1 MTRTLCLGAL
11 LCLSACRQDIT
22 LAEPSDAQPASV
34 PPLPRDRFAYP
45 PAQRSDQMDAY
56 HGVEVADPYRW
67 LEDIDSAQTQAWV
80 EAQNEL
86 TFGYLETIEARDAL
100 RKRLT
105 TLWDYERWGVPMRRG
120 ERLFVSRNDGLQNQS
135 VLYTMDSPSDAPK
148 VLLDPNTLSD
158 DGTVALAGLWPSR
171 DGTHLAYGVSEAG
184 SDWQVW
190 RVRDVATGKDTGDEL
205 RSIKFSDASW
215 SPDGAGFYYARYPEA
230 KNGDELEQLN
240 YDQKLYY
247 HRLGEP
253 QSEDTLIYERPEHKE
268 WGFDGEVSE
277 DGRFLV
283 ITVRLG
289 TDPNKSV
296 IVKDLTVKGTSKKG
310 RFVELLPDFKA
321 AYSFIG
327 NEGGT
332 LLFRTDDAAPR
343 GRIIAID
350 VAKPHRDLWQERV
363 PQQDATLRGANI
375 VGGRLVLSYLD
386 QARSKVSIHALS
398 GAHERD
404 VALPGLGTAS
414 GPLGEPSRTEAYFSF
429 TSIATP
435 STIYGLDVASGATE
449 AFKRP
454 TVAFDPADFVVSQ
467 VRYPSAD
474 GTSVPMFI
482 AHKKGV
488 TPTGDNP
495 TYLYGYGGFNIP
507 LTPTFSVPNLV
518 WMEMGG
524 VFAMPNLRGG
534 GEFGEAWHQAGTKL
548 NKQNVFDDFIAA
560 AEYLI
565 AQGWTSPERLSIGG
579 RSNGGLLV
587 GATMAQRPDLFAA
600 ALPGVGVMDMLR
612 FNRFTIGWAWESDY
626 GSPQDAAQ
634 FEALR
639 AYSPY
644 HNLQRG
650 TDYPATL
657 VYTADHD
664 DRVLPAHSYKF
675 AAALQHAHGGADPV
689 LIRIDVRAGHGA
701 GKPTT
706 KQIEEWADLWGF
718 LVAQLDMDASGLPS

>member
-1 MTRTLCLGAL
+1 MTRTTLLVSAL
-11 LCLSACRQDIT
+11 LCLAACNKDT
-22 LAEPSDAQPASV
+22 ALTEPSAAQPSAAQPQGSAS
-34 PPLPRDRFAYP
+34 FSYP
-45 PAQRSDQMDAY
+45 QAERLDHVDTY
-56 HGVEVADPYRW
+56 HGIEVADPYRW

-80 EAQNEL
+80 AAQNEV
-86 TFGYLETIEARDAL
+86 TFGYLETIGAREAL

-105 TLWDYERWGVPMRRG
+105 ALWDYERWGVPRRRG
-120 ERLFVSRNDGLQNQS
+120 EVYFVSRNDGLQNQS
-135 VLYTMDSPSDAPK
+135 VLYTMKSPGDAPK
-148 VLLDPNTLSD
+148 VLLDPNTLST

-171 DGTHLAYGVSEAG
+171 DGKHLAYGVSEAG
-184 SDWQVW
+184 SDWQIW
-190 RVRDVATGKDTGDEL
+190 RVRDVASGADTADEL
-205 RSIKFSDASW
+205 RSIKFSEASW
-215 SPDGAGFYYARYPEA
+215 TPDGKGFYYARYPAA
-230 KNGDELEQLN
+230 KAGDELEQLN

-253 QSEDTLIYERPEHKE
+253 QSKDVLVYERPDHKD
-268 WGFDGEVSE
+268 WGFDAEVSH

-289 TDPNKSV
+289 TDPKKS
-296 IVKDLTVKGTSKKG
+296 IVVRDLAAKGKKAD
-310 RFVELLPDFKA
+310 FVELLPDFKA
-321 AYSFIG
+321 AYTFVG
-327 NEGGT
+327 NEGRT
-332 LLFRTDDAAPR
+332 LLFLTDDAAAR

-350 VAKPHRDLWQERV
+350 LARPQRDQWQERV
-363 PQQDATLRGANI
+363 PEQDATLRGASI

-386 QARSKVSIHALS
+386 KARSKVSIHALS
-398 GAHERD
+398 GKHERD
-404 VALPGLGTAS
+404 VTLPGLGTAS
-414 GPLGEPSRTEAYFSF
+414 GPLGEETHDEAYFSF

-435 STIYGLDVASGATE
+435 RTIYGLNAVTGAVET
-449 AFKRP
+449 FKQP
-454 TVAFDPADFVVSQ
+454 KVAFDPADFVVSQ
-467 VRYPSAD
+467 VFYPSAD
-474 GTSVPMFI
+474 GTSIPMFI

-488 TPTGDNP
+488 SPTGDNP

-534 GEFGEAWHQAGTKL
+534 GEFGEDWHQAGAKL

-565 AQGWTSPERLSIGG
+565 AQGWTTPEHLSIGG

-587 GATMAQRPDLFAA
+587 GAAMTQRPELFAA

-612 FNRFTIGWAWESDY
+612 FNKFTIGWAWESDY
-626 GSPQDAAQ
+626 GSPQDPQQ
-634 FEALR
+634 FEVLR

-644 HNLQRG
+644 HNLAAG
-650 TDYPATL
+650 TDYPATM

-675 AAALQHAHGGADPV
+675 AAALQQAHGGDDPV
-689 LIRIDVRAGHGA
+689 MIRIDVRAGHGA
-701 GKPTT
+701 GKPTA
-706 KQIEEWADLWGF
+706 KRIEEWADLWGF
-718 LVAQLDMDASGLPS
+718 LVAQLDMDVSGLPS